1 MNRCPQCNITL
12 YHNEEVC
19 PLCSCVT
26 AEVSK
31 EEETRLSTLF
41 GERSFYPNTR
51 KRQRIL
57 RFVLKLVLFIFV
69 VAEIIMVTINYMT
82 HVSYPWSLITGL
94 SLIYI
99 YLFLAYWVTYDSGF
113 AAKVGFQLMITMLF
127 LLGIDYAN
135 GMHGWSLQWAI
146 PGIILLGDGI
156 VFFLMILN
164 KSRWQS
170 YLLLLLLMAIC
181 SLTILGLYF
190 AGKIEM
196 FLMPLICSG
205 VSCLSSFGAILFGG
219 KTAEHELKR
228 RIHI

>member
-1 MNRCPQCNITL
+1 MTRCPSCKITL

-26 AEVSK
+26 
-31 EEETRLSTLF
+31 EEINSDEESHIRARF
-41 GERSFYPNTR
+41 GDASYYPNVQ
-51 KRQRIL
+51 KRQKIL
-57 RFVLKLVLFIFV
+57 RFILKLVLFIFV
-69 VAEIIMVTINYMT
+69 VAEAIMVSINYMT
-82 HVSYPWSLITGL
+82 HVSYPWSLITGV

-99 YLFLAYWVTYDSGF
+99 YLFLVYWVTYDSGF
-113 AAKVGFQLMITMLF
+113 AAKVGLQLMITMIF
-127 LLGIDYAN
+127 LLIIDYTN

-146 PGIILLGDGI
+146 PGIILLGDGL

-181 SLTILGLYF
+181 SIAILTLYF
-190 AGKIEM
+190 AGKIHI

-205 VSCLSSFGAILFGG
+205 VSCLSAFGAILFGG
-219 KTAEHELKR
+219 KSAQHELKR